1 MNFNFINNI
10 EKGIQ
15 KKFLNNGYYKF
26 NVLDKNKLNFLWKL
40 IIFLSIIW
48 LKIQNMS
55 IYIKHIN
62 DLNQTHKFIHPDQL
76 NDFRIFIYES
86 INKMKN
92 FKKIYFELGRKY
104 IEIICGNE
112 LVMQKKCNLSI
123 QFPKD
128 KSSLLPLHADVW
140 TGDSEYELVF
150 WLPLVDVY
158 KTKSM
163 FILPPKLHEKYQKN
177 FKKNNSINSLYNKV
191 KKDLKWIN
199 LNYGQGIVFTQN
211 LMHGNIINK
220 EKTTR
225 WSFNCRFKAI
235 FSPYRDKE
243 IGSFFTPITIKP
255 ITLLGKNY
263 KFPK

>member
-1 MNFNFINNI
+1 M
-10 EKGIQ
+10 
-15 KKFLNNGYYKF
+15 
-26 NVLDKNKLNFLWKL
+26 
-40 IIFLSIIW
+40 
-48 LKIQNMS
+48 
-55 IYIKHIN
+55 
-62 DLNQTHKFIHPDQL
+62 
-76 NDFRIFIYES
+76 
-86 INKMKN
+86 
-92 FKKIYFELGRKY
+92 
-104 IEIICGNE
+104 
-112 LVMQKKCNLSI
+112 
-123 QFPKD
+123 
-128 KSSLLPLHADVW
+128 
-140 TGDSEYELVF
+140 
-150 WLPLVDVY
+150 
-158 KTKSM
+158 
-163 FILPPKLHEKYQKN
+163 HEKYQKN